1 MLKQNGRMLVLACW
15 VLGMLSGL
23 PAARAQQSVSPVSS
37 GQKAFS
43 LSERKIIPGD
53 RLRISIAEQ
62 PDLNRVYPVAG
73 DGTIDFGFIGRIGI
87 AEKSGREAADEIKRL
102 LEETYF
108 KEATVTVAIAE
119 FVEGAILVIGAVSK
133 PGSIPF
139 SGGEILTVMEAISLQ
154 GGLTREAAGNQVKIL
169 RWKSGAGM
177 AREIITVDVQSMY
190 EDMDFSKDQY
200 LRPRDI
206 VFVPSLGATEST
218 RSEFLALGEVGTPGF
233 HPYSEGL
240 DVIRAVMRAGGVGKT
255 AKWNSA
261 RILRPNKTGQYSI
274 IPIDLSRLFGAA
286 DMSMNLPVLAG
297 DILFVP
303 SAEQA
308 NRGQAYLLGEVA
320 RQGALPLSLDGDMTL
335 AKAIL
340 GSGGFAQ
347 FANDSKVKILRKAP
361 DGTKQTLIIDVGRI
375 LKTGA
380 FEDDVPLENGDVI
393 IVPEKMLGF

>member
-1 MLKQNGRMLVLACW
+1 MKRRILFPVMC
-15 VLGMLSGL
+15 SGL
-23 PAARAQQSVSPVSS
+23 IGLLVGASHGWAQQPASTLSAEKKTSL
-37 GQKAFS
+37 

-53 RLRISIAEQ
+53 RLRISVAEQ

-73 DGTIDFGFIGRIGI
+73 DGTIDFGFIGRITI
-87 AEKSGREAADEIKRL
+87 AEKSGGEAAHEIKRL

-108 KEATVTVAIAE
+108 KEATVTVDIAE
-119 FVEGAILVIGAVSK
+119 FVEGAILIIGAVQST
-133 PGSIPF
+133 GSIPF
-139 SGGEILTVMEAISLQ
+139 SGGEILTVMEAISLK

-190 EDMDFSKDQY
+190 EDLDFTKDQY

-206 VFVPSLGATEST
+206 VFVPSLGAADSV

-240 DVIRAVMRAGGVGKT
+240 DVIRAVMRAGGVGKG
-255 AKWNSA
+255 AKWSSA
-261 RILRPNKTGQYSI
+261 RILRPNKTGQYTI

-286 DMSMNLPVLAG
+286 DMNMNLPVLAG

-303 SAEQA
+303 STEQA

-320 RQGALPLSLDGDMTL
+320 RQGALPLSLDEDMTL

-361 DGTKQTLIIDVGRI
+361 DGSKQTLVIDVGRI